1 MVDQPHHI
9 CAPCRVF
16 GGSVEY
22 SDFTSVHPD
31 GIVLSAGSQ
40 PPQDD
45 RHHTCRLSPACG
57 GAVRLFQLHYCFLL
71 MIIIDSLTAQW
82 LRILNLI
89 VLLPV
94 IAGSRSTIL
103 NRANYAGLLRV
114 WY

>member
-71 MIIIDSLTAQW
+71 MIIIDSLTAQS
-82 LRILNLI
+82 
-89 VLLPV
+89 
-94 IAGSRSTIL
+94 AAYFEFDRSSASHCGISFHH
-103 NRANYAGLLRV
+103 RQ
-114 WY
+114 